1 MSVWEY
7 ATFVWVPQGPE
18 EGKKSSGA
26 GVAGDCNILGYDA
39 ET

>member
-1 MSVWEY
+1 MPHLCEY
-7 ATFVWVPQGPE
+7 HKGQKRA
-18 EGKKSSGA
+18 KSSGA